1 MSIITYLKETPLPKR
16 IFGYFFLI
24 IGILGFFKNIILAS
38 IFIAIGLGFI
48 TKEGSE
54 IDLNNKTYRSIK
66 SIFGLNFGKW
76 TPCPKFDYVSVFKTK
91 EKQTI
96 TVVTASTSITSDIIL
111 LNLFYNR
118 NKHITF
124 FKTNDKEEAFQIAE
138 KMRFILE
145 VDVLDAT
152 GEEKKWL

>member
-16 IFGYFFLI
+16 IFGYLVLI
-24 IGILGFFKNIILAS
+24 IGILGFFQNIFMGS
-38 IFIAIGLGFI
+38 IFIAIGLGLI

-54 IDLNNKTYRSIK
+54 INLDNKTYRNMK
-66 SIFGLNFGKW
+66 SLFRLKFGKW
-76 TPCPKFDYVSVFKTK
+76 IPCPKFDYVSVFKTK

-96 TVVTASTSITSDIIL
+96 TVVTASTSVTSDIIL
-111 LNLFYNR
+111 LNVFYNK

-124 FKTNDKEEAFQIAE
+124 FKTNDKEEAFRIAE

-145 VDVLDAT
+145 IDVLDAT
-152 GEEKKWL
+152 GVEKQWL